1 MTQLARF
8 PFVDVNPARPG
19 TGLMPYIPLLLTANQ
34 RVLQIQGLLDTGAT
48 ISVLPYDVGLQL
60 GFDWDQQRVPVQLG
74 GNLGQ
79 APAYAVLVDGT
90 VAPFP
95 AVRLAFAWTRNNAVP
110 IILGQTNFFL
120 SFDVTFRR
128 KQAVIELAP
137 AQ

>member
-1 MTQLARF
+1 MTHPALF
-8 PFVDVNPARPG
+8 PFIDVNPARPG
-19 TGLMPYIPLLLTANQ
+19 TGLMPYIPLILAAHQ
-34 RVLQIQGLLDTGAT
+34 RILQVQGLLDTGVT

-60 GFDWDQQRVPVQLG
+60 GFDWGQQRVPVQLG

-95 AVRLAFAWTRNNAVP
+95 AVRLAFAWTRNNNVP
-110 IILGQTNFFL
+110 VILGQTNFFL
-120 SFDVTFRR
+120 AFDVTFRR
-128 KQAVIELAP
+128 KQAAIELAP

>member
-1 MTQLARF
+1 MTQPALF

-19 TGLMPYIPLLLTANQ
+19 TGLMPYIPLLLAANQ
-34 RVLQIQGLLDTGAT
+34 RVLQIQGLLDTEAT

-110 IILGQTNFFL
+110 VILGQTNFFR

-128 KQAVIELAP
+128 KQASIELAP

>member
-1 MTQLARF
+1 
-8 PFVDVNPARPG
+8 
-19 TGLMPYIPLLLTANQ
+19 MPYIPLLLAANQ
-34 RVLQIQGLLDTGAT
+34 RVLQIQGLLDTEAT

-110 IILGQTNFFL
+110 VILGQTNFFR

-128 KQAVIELAP
+128 KQASIELAP